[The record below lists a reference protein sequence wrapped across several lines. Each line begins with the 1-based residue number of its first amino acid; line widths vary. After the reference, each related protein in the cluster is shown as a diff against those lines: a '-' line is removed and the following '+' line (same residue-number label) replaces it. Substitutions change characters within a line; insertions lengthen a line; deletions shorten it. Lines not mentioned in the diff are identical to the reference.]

1 MPSSRNVP
9 RLALHPGSLALYNRP
24 QAVLG
29 RKALGSFKEDKVIDC
44 YWEQITHKLSMG

>member
-1 MPSSRNVP
+1 MPGSRNVP
-9 RLALHPGSLALYNRP
+9 RPALHPGSFTLCNGP

-44 YWEQITHKLSMG
+44 YLEQVTHKLSVG